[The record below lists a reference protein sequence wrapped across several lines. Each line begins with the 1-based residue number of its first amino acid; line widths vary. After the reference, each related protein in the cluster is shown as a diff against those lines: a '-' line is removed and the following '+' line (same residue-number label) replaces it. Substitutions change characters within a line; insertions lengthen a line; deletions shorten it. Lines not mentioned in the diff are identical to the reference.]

1 MTEEDYVGFFN
12 TVFQVGNVIEYSV
25 IDTPLE
31 LVAADLGTERILLGR
46 RTENQQAAAWRRKV
60 EIQLIADTD
69 KENDHKDLDEQ
80 AKQEAETLRQQYSD
94 TISEAKEEASR
105 IIMKAHDDA
114 ETERSN
120 IIQKS
125 HEEADEIVSAA
136 SETIENERR
145 RVLQQAQS
153 QIADLAI
160 EAASKVVGANL
171 DDEKNRKLVDEF
183 LSEREGDK

>member
-1 MTEEDYVGFFN
+1 MLKFEFWSIFEA
-12 TVFQVGNVIEYSV
+12 
-25 IDTPLE
+25 
-31 LVAADLGTERILLGR
+31 VANIIILFILLR
-46 RTENQQAAAWRRKV
+46 IFLFKPINKMMNERTES
-60 EIQLIADTD
+60 IQ
-69 KENDHKDLDEQ
+69 KDIDDAEK
-80 AKQEAETLRQQYSD
+80 ARQEAEELRRQYSD
-94 TISEAKEEASR
+94 TISDAKEEASR

-160 EAASKVVGANL
+160 EAASKIVGANL

-183 LSEREGDK
+183 LSEEGNRQ